1 MRLRSFTEQGI
12 EDAAEVLSAIRLD
25 QDGEVEPL
33 LQDNDRTVNLGVRF
47 TLPSVADVDS
57 RFKLGLWL
65 NQTLDDPN
73 LERSTLLQ
81 PGLWT
86 WLSLAMIDII
96 APREGGAR
104 NLLAD
109 DARYVFRRG
118 DFRKSYR
125 HLLAGPFFMVKAH
138 LNNVAVLRAVLS
150 APPHSPGELYEQL
163 SSRRPIFMSS
173 AALEVAARLYMDDK
187 GTALRR
193 GASSAGA
200 GGARRLAD
208 VLMQLDV
215 THDLIACDT
224 DYLIQLLPREF
235 DRWQGRQADLGR
247 T

>member
-1 MRLRSFTEQGI
+1 MRLRAFTEDGI
-12 EDAAEVLSAIRLD
+12 EDAAKVLSAMRSGREDELD
-25 QDGEVEPL
+25 TVLED
-33 LQDNDRTVNLGVRF
+33 DDRTFDLGVRF
-47 TLPSVADVDS
+47 TVPSAAMVRS

-65 NQTLDDPN
+65 SQTLDNPN
-73 LERSTLLQ
+73 LERSTLLL

-86 WLSLAMIDII
+86 WLSLAMIDVI

-104 NLLAD
+104 AMLAD
-109 DARYVFRRG
+109 DARYLFRRG

-125 HLLAGPFFMVKAH
+125 HLLAGPYFMVKAH
-138 LNNVAVLRAVLS
+138 LNSVDALRAVLS
-150 APPHSPGELYEQL
+150 SPPHSPGELYEQL

-173 AALEVAARLYMDDK
+173 AALEVAARLYMNDE
-187 GTALRR
+187 GNGLRR

-224 DYLIQLLPREF
+224 DYLMQLLPREF
-235 DRWQGRQADLGR
+235 DRWRQL
-247 T
+247 